1 MRLRILGTE
10 TTAVLLRYGSD
21 DLFYF
26 TVVAANIAAGK
37 GVSFDGEHPTSG
49 IQPLFTFLLVPFAPL
64 FRNDPELALRVDLGL
79 VTLLTLA
86 AGLLIPGTVERLLAA
101 RAPGGDPAAARRIGI
116 LAACLWMLHPRVLDA
131 TFEGTEGALAGL
143 CLVLSLRAFARD
155 DGSPPRQWIL
165 GAALGAGMLAR
176 VDHALVLL
184 FYALFPPRGAAAAR
198 ARRAIRV
205 AGIAALV
212 FIPWLLFAWKTT
224 GSLAPDSAA
233 VKRVGAE
240 RVFALRLGSPLD
252 EFHGEEHPLPRARRF
267 LSDLRGAVTLQLFR
281 GGGGF
286 SRAALLCGLGA
297 VSLVLLAARLR
308 SRRRL
313 FENLRSVAAA
323 SAPLQIAAFA
333 LIPLYGLTIYKMRM
347 WYFMPAF
354 FGLTLLSAALTCDA
368 ATALERLLPAAGR
381 VALPGLSALW
391 LSFVWLEETGT
402 PPGRFAPSYIAAARR
417 AVVLTPEGARV
428 GAFNAGVLSAWMSPS
443 GRRVVNLDGVVN
455 HSAAEAIR
463 EFRLRS
469 YVREERLDAIVDYV
483 PSVEFFARTAGPG
496 LMGDLVLT
504 ESVPVEA
511 SPGTSIG
518 IFRVRWREAKR
529 LRPVRP

>member
-1 MRLRILGTE
+1 M
-10 TTAVLLRYGSD
+10 RYGSD

-49 IQPLFTFLLVPFAPL
+49 IQPLFAFLLVPFAPL

-86 AGLLIPGTVERLLAA
+86 AGLLIPGTVERLMAA

-116 LAACLWMLHPRVLDA
+116 LTACLWMLHPRVLDA

-143 CLVLSLRAFARD
+143 CLVLSLWAFARD
-155 DGSPPRQWIL
+155 NGSRPRQRIL

-176 VDHALVLL
+176 VDHALVLV
-184 FYALFPPRGAAAAR
+184 FYILSPPPGTTSRI
-198 ARRAIRV
+198 RRSIRV
-205 AGIAALV
+205 AGVAALV
-212 FIPWLLFAWKTT
+212 FAPWLLFAWKTT
-224 GSLAPDSAA
+224 GSLLPDSAA
-233 VKRVGAE
+233 VKRVGGE
-240 RVFALRLGSPLD
+240 RIFALRLGVPMR
-252 EFHGEEHPLPRARRF
+252 EFQGAEHPLPRAQRF

-281 GGGGF
+281 GGGRF
-286 SRAALLCGLGA
+286 SRASLVCGLGA
-297 VSLVLLAARLR
+297 VALAFLAARFR
-308 SRRRL
+308 PGGRL

-333 LIPLYGLTIYKMRM
+333 LIPLYGLTLYKMRM

-354 FGLTLLSAALTCDA
+354 FGLTLLSAALACDA
-368 ATALERLLPAAGR
+368 AAALERLLPAAGR
-381 VALPGLSALW
+381 VALPGLSAVW
-391 LSFVWLEETGT
+391 LLFVWLEETGT
-402 PPGRFAPSYIAAARR
+402 PRERLAPSYIAAARR
-417 AVVLTPEGARV
+417 AVALTPDGARV
-428 GAFNAGVLSAWMSPS
+428 GAFNSGVLSAWMSPT
-443 GRRVVNLDGVVN
+443 GRRVVNLDGAVN
-455 HSAAEAIR
+455 HGAAEAIR

-483 PSVEFFARTAGPG
+483 PSVEFFERTAAPG
-496 LMGDLVLT
+496 LMGDLVLA

-511 SPGTSIG
+511 NPGTSIG
-518 IFRVRWREAKR
+518 IFRVQWRDATR
-529 LRPVRP
+529 